1 MRRFIFDSAILSSA
15 PKDWKRVN
23 FSTSL
28 SPTTS
33 LIPFLHFDIISLRNS
48 AARGSRI
55 PPRQPIASLRIS
67 AFGCALAISIR
78 MGTASAAGPL
88 PIAFVTS
95 PLTLRSVVERMRQQP
110 DDPRIRRTGAAISI
124 GDQNSDRLRS
134 VKLTT
139 KSEQDGKY
147 SIQDIPYGEY
157 SFRVTSKDYEPYQIT
172 LYIGSDMLTQ
182 IHVRLKRKK

>member
-1 MRRFIFDSAILSSA
+1 MNGFVFADSDTRGLSGA
-15 PKDWKRVN
+15 
-23 FSTSL
+23 T
-28 SPTTS
+28 
-33 LIPFLHFDIISLRNS
+33 
-48 AARGSRI
+48 
-55 PPRQPIASLRIS
+55 
-67 AFGCALAISIR
+67 
-78 MGTASAAGPL
+78 
-88 PIAFVTS
+88 
-95 PLTLRSVVERMRQQP
+95 VEL
-110 DDPRIRRTGAAISI
+110 I

-157 SFRVTSKDYEPYQIT
+157 SFRVTSQDYEPYQIT